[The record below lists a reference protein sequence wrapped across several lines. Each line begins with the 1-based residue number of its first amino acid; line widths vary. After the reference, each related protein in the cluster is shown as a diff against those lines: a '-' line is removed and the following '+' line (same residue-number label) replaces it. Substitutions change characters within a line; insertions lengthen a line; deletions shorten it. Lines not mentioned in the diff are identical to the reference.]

1 MVGRVRM
8 GNREQQA
15 PAREVRDVRVGRRAA
30 VLADLEVARRPGGEV
45 DVEAARRR
53 VVGREGDGEQ
63 PTLLEAG
70 QRDRGQIQER
80 RRPQHTVDHHPHAP
94 GPPRLRHA
102 KRLRRFRRP
111 RWPEPRRHNVD
122 ISSRSSF
129 VTDIHSSGSDHADE
143 HSRTVGRVMGGDLAS
158 GTLRIGRDET
168 HVMRH
173 CVCDVDLV
181 EPTIS
186 VGVKETDVNAANAC
200 CPMRQRTW
208 SMNSAANESAIQ
220 RIVRFSGGRSDSASR
235 ARSRYAHRC
244 ARTFVAQ
251 ELDLTR
257 CRLRRSTITSIGP
270 QRGLS
275 FCRLVR
281 S

>member
-1 MVGRVRM
+1 
-8 GNREQQA
+8 
-15 PAREVRDVRVGRRAA
+15 
-30 VLADLEVARRPGGEV
+30 
-45 DVEAARRR
+45 
-53 VVGREGDGEQ
+53 
-63 PTLLEAG
+63 
-70 QRDRGQIQER
+70 
-80 RRPQHTVDHHPHAP
+80 
-94 GPPRLRHA
+94 
-102 KRLRRFRRP
+102 
-111 RWPEPRRHNVD
+111 
-122 ISSRSSF
+122 
-129 VTDIHSSGSDHADE
+129 
-143 HSRTVGRVMGGDLAS
+143 
-158 GTLRIGRDET
+158 
-168 HVMRH
+168 MRH

-186 VGVKETDVNAANAC
+186 VRVKETDVNAANAC
-200 CPMRQRTW
+200 CQMRQRTW

-220 RIVRFSGGRSDSASR
+220 RIVRFSGGRSDSAFTS
-235 ARSRYAHRC
+235 AQSYAHRC